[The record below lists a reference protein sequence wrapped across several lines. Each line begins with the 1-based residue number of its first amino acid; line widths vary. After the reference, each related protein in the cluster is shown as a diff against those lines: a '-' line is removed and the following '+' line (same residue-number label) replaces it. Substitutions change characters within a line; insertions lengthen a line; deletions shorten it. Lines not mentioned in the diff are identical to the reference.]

1 MNTNQ
6 QNTGLLA
13 WIERTGNR
21 LPSPAMLFFVAAIF
35 IMLLSQIAALFEWQ
49 VTKTVMGADG
59 AQREVVVHAIGLLNS
74 EGIWW
79 ALSNMVSNFM
89 SFPPLG
95 LVLVAMLGIGVAER
109 SGLVAA
115 LLQVT
120 VGKTPAML
128 LTPSVFFLGVMSSL
142 ALDAGY
148 VVLPPLAA
156 ALYLALGRSPLVGI
170 ATAFAGVSAGFS
182 ANLFVTGLDP
192 LLAGFTQA
200 GAQLIDETYVVS
212 AAANWWFMIA
222 STLLITLIGWWVTAR
237 WVEPRMSHVP
247 YEIPAGIQVSKNTL
261 KDTENTTRGL
271 KWAAMSF
278 VGALVLFL
286 LLILL
291 PDAPLYGQGKTF
303 DRWIEAIVPLILIA
317 FLLPGIAF
325 GYGAK
330 TLRSEKDIARLM
342 GETMAS
348 LGPYI
353 VLAFF
358 AAQFIAFFKFSH
370 LGEMLAIV
378 GGQALAQADLSSGVL
393 ITAFIFIVMLGNL
406 FMGSASAKYAFF
418 APVFVPMFMQVGIS
432 PELTQ
437 AAYRVG
443 DSVTNVITPLNPYM
457 VIVLA
462 FLQRYAPKAGIGTLI
477 SLMLPYAIAFAIA
490 WLFLLLA
497 WMFFGLP
504 LGPGGGLGYP
514 LGT

>member
-1 MNTNQ
+1 MNTDKK
-6 QNTGLLA
+6 NTGLLA

-21 LPSPAMLFFVAAIF
+21 LPSPAMLFFAAAII
-35 IMLLSQIAALFEWQ
+35 IMVLSQIAAILEWQ
-49 VTKTVMGADG
+49 VTKTVLGADG
-59 AQREVVVHAIGLLNS
+59 VQREVVVHAVGLLNS

-79 ALSNMVSNFM
+79 ALSNMVKNFM
-89 SFPPLG
+89 AFPPLG

-115 LLQVT
+115 LLQVSIS
-120 VGKTPAML
+120 KTPTLL
-128 LTPSVFFLGVMSSL
+128 LTPTVFFLGVMSSL

-156 ALYLALGRSPLVGI
+156 AFYLAMGRSPLVGI

-192 LLAGFTQA
+192 LLAGFTQS

-222 STLLITLIGWWVTAR
+222 STLLITLVGWWVTAR
-237 WVEPRMSHVP
+237 WVEPRMNGVS
-247 YEIPAGIQVSKNTL
+247 YEIPADIQVSQSVSKNAT
-261 KDTENTTRGL
+261 DRTRGL
-271 KWAAMSF
+271 KWAAISF
-278 VGALVLFL
+278 VGALSVFL
-286 LLILL
+286 LLILI
-291 PDAPLYGQGKTF
+291 PDAPLYGQGKRF
-303 DRWIEAIVPLILIA
+303 DRWIEAIVPLILIG

-325 GYGAK
+325 GYGAR

-342 GETMAS
+342 GETMAG

-370 LGEMLAIV
+370 LGEMLAVV
-378 GGQALAQADLSSGVL
+378 GGQTLAQAELSSGVL
-393 ITAFIFIVMLGNL
+393 ITAFMMVVMLGNL
-406 FMGSASAKYAFF
+406 LMGSASAKYAFF

-490 WLFLLLA
+490 WLLLLLT
-497 WMFFGLP
+497 WMFFGLS
-504 LGPGGGLGYP
+504 LGPGGTLTYP
-514 LGT
+514 